1 MKPTCFIIDDE
12 PIAAQGLAEDLHA
25 LDLFT
30 VEGIARDAA
39 TAIECWQRR
48 PVDLLF
54 LDIEMPGSSGL
65 QLLRH
70 FPGKPMVVLVTAYQ
84 QYALD
89 GYDYGVVDYLLKPV
103 SPDRLKAACKKA
115 LEWYALRH
123 PTGHLFIKCDGRY
136 ERIAH
141 SQIQWLEAANNYVWI
156 NTDQKKYLVY
166 QSLKAL
172 EDQLPRELF
181 AQTHKSFIVGKQHI
195 RQVQANTVR
204 LPGREVPL
212 SRRYRAGF
220 LQQLSLTR
228 NFPPVG

>member
-30 VEGIARDAA
+30 VEGIAGDAP

-103 SPDRLKAACKKA
+103 SPDRLKTACKKA

-123 PTGHLFIKCDGRY
+123 PAGHLFIKCNGRY
-136 ERIAH
+136 ERIEH

-156 NTDQKKYLVY
+156 HTDQKKYLVY

-195 RQVQANTVR
+195 RQVHANTVR
-204 LPGREVPL
+204 LPGTEVPL

-220 LQQLSLTR
+220 LHQLSLTR